1 MFMTEYISMDDI
13 NDFLQDK
20 FMSYKMDSSMGFA
33 DKWPNII
40 TRFNPT
46 THTFKSIGAVMS
58 VASQMSNR
66 LGFTVH
72 KVNESTDISPSH
84 PHYNSV
90 TRQKQD
96 IIRQIKESFAQVDR
110 AISDTELLEHD
121 LRKYKEIL
129 SYFHEG
135 DEHSL
140 KAMFIDQVDIHT
152 GEGISMRSI
161 APRWPTIIADFMAL
175 DPEKDVTVE
184 GIQEKVKIS
193 KAEAVILTTKI
204 KLYNKWKDFF
214 KGALT
219 TRYERIKQRAVAR
232 KKSIEEYGN
241 WARPLIRR
249 AQQMREVEDHTLI
262 MQAVIPTGIGTP
274 VSIQMLE
281 YWGWTKLE
289 GTEQVEMHRA
299 PRETYTSE
307 GEKRFVVEPYDE
319 VVRAFI
325 PEIEKKHKIKVTPEI
340 ILKAR
345 KKLFDEGSPGSL
357 WYAFIR
363 IPVDIA
369 TYLLPDGSMFEDT
382 DFNPLEGRIVTQN
395 VMLIKMIELVIEE
408 LRFNTYIDEMLGQDV
423 METQHIIEEG
433 DKKFEIKSPVNLKK
447 LLEKDF
453 PEFYGGKKEEDST
466 DTVKS
471 LKDIASSIKKP
482 LTSAQK
488 WINDIFGIKLA
499 FFKRG
504 HYDPDYNDSMAYRYG
519 RPFFRTMWNTEIF
532 GLLKSKFG
540 AI

>member
-1 MFMTEYISMDDI
+1 MFMAKYISMDEIDK
-13 NDFLQDK
+13 FLLDN
-20 FMSYKMDSSMGFA
+20 FMSYSMDSSRGFA
-33 DKWPNII
+33 GKWPNII

-46 THTFKSIGAVMS
+46 THQFKSIGAVIS
-58 VASQMSNR
+58 VTSQMKNR

-72 KVNESTDISPSH
+72 KVDEITDISPSH

-175 DPEKDVTVE
+175 DPEKDVTVDDV
-184 GIQEKVKIS
+184 QNKVKIS

-204 KLYNKWKDFF
+204 KLYNKWRDFF
-214 KGALT
+214 KGAVT
-219 TRYERIKQRAVAR
+219 TRYGRIKQRAVAR
-232 KKSIEEYGN
+232 RKSIEEYGN

-249 AQQMREVEDHTLI
+249 AQQMREVDDHSLI

-274 VSIQMLE
+274 VSIQALE

-299 PRETYTSE
+299 PRETYTA
-307 GEKRFVVEPYDE
+307 GDQPRFVVEPYDE

-325 PEIEKKHKIKVTPEI
+325 PKIEKKHGIKVTPKI
-340 ILKAR
+340 ILDAR
-345 KKLFDEGSPGSL
+345 KKLFSEGSPGSL

-408 LRFNTYIDEMLGQDV
+408 LRFNTYIDEMLGQQV
-423 METQHIIEEG
+423 MLPPKEDEP
-433 DKKFEIKSPVNLKK
+433 EIKSPVDLKT

-453 PEFYGGKKEEDST
+453 PDFYGGKKEEDSA
-466 DTVKS
+466 DTKKS
-471 LKDIASSIKKP
+471 IKDIGSSIKKP
-482 LTSAQK
+482 LVSAQK

-532 GLLKSKFG
+532 GVLKSKFG